1 MEFFQKLG
9 DQTSA
14 LWAHFQHAETGELT
28 LLGALLLAG
37 LALATALR
45 CVRAIQ
51 PALGDKALGS
61 VVAVGG
67 TIAAV
72 FGTVGLYFLYVALG
86 TA

>member
-1 MEFFQKLG
+1 MEFFQQLG
-9 DQTSA
+9 DRTGA
-14 LWAHFQHAETGELT
+14 LWAYFQDDQTGDLS
-28 LLGALLLAG
+28 LFGALLLAG
-37 LALATALR
+37 LAIATAVQ

-72 FGTVGLYFLYVALG
+72 FGAVGLYFLFVAVG
-86 TA
+86 AA